1 MESRWSSRCRFE
13 ARRTRTMR
21 ATSKRSGPKWGTRF
35 KMPKLAPPRPR
46 SSGRKQHFAIVASL
60 FNRVYV
66 QGLVDHAVA
75 ELRALSPAADI
86 FIHQVP
92 GAFEI
97 PVVVREIALRKKA
110 NAILALGVILQGKT
124 SHAQNL
130 ARSVTDAL
138 QKIAIDYGVPVIN
151 AVLSLENEP
160 QARERCLGS
169 KINRGKEA
177 ARAAVQI
184 AEVMR
189 GLRRK

>member
-1 MESRWSSRCRFE
+1 M
-13 ARRTRTMR
+13 
-21 ATSKRSGPKWGTRF
+21 SKH
-35 KMPKLAPPRPR
+35 APSRPR

-75 ELRALSPAADI
+75 ELRSLSPSSDI
-86 FIHQVP
+86 SIHQVP

-97 PVVVREIALRKKA
+97 PVVVREIALKKNA
-110 NAILALGVILQGKT
+110 QAILALGVILQGKT

-138 QKIAIDYGVPVIN
+138 QKIAIDHGVPVIN
-151 AVLSLENEP
+151 AVLSLGTES

-169 KINRGKEA
+169 KINRGSEA
-177 ARAAVQI
+177 ARAAVTVG
-184 AEVMR
+184 EVLED
-189 GLRRK
+189 LRAK